1 MSVPFANVAS
11 AYFELKGEIDAAV
24 SRVLSGGRYINGAE
38 LEQFEEEFARYCG
51 ARHCVG
57 VSNGLDALMLIL
69 LALEIGANDEV
80 IVPSNTFIATWL
92 SVSHA
97 GATPIPVEPCEK
109 TFNLD
114 PDRIEAAIT
123 SRTRAIVPVH
133 LYGAPAD
140 IDPINAVARRH
151 GLAVIEDAAQAHGAI
166 YFGKRVGSCATAAAF
181 SFYPT
186 KNLGAMGDGGAVT
199 TSDAQLAAKL
209 RRLRNYGS
217 DVRSK
222 HDALGFNMRLDE
234 IQAAILRVKLRCLD
248 EWNERRRS
256 LAAVYA
262 RELTHSDIRVPT
274 EPPHCKNVWHLYVVR
289 SAHRDAIRSNLKRRG
304 FDTLIHYETPPH
316 LQNAYASLGYEQ
328 GDFPIAEAMHR
339 EVLSLPMGPHLDE
352 VTVTHVCAAATE
364 PIDR

>member
-1 MSVPFANVAS
+1 MSVPFANVAA

-24 SRVLSGGRYINGAE
+24 SRVLSGGRYINGVE

-69 LALEIGANDEV
+69 RALEIGANDEV

-97 GATPIPVEPCEK
+97 GATPIPVEPCED

-140 IDPINAVARRH
+140 LDPINAVAGRH
-151 GLAVIEDAAQAHGAI
+151 GLPVIEDAAQAHGAI
-166 YFGKRVGSCATAAAF
+166 YSGKRVGSCGVAAAF

-199 TSDAQLAAKL
+199 TSDAQLAARL

-217 DVRSK
+217 DVRSSY
-222 HDALGFNMRLDE
+222 DTLGFNMRLDE
-234 IQAAILRVKLRCLD
+234 VQAAILRVKLRCLD
-248 EWNERRRS
+248 EWNERRQS
-256 LAAVYA
+256 LAAAYA
-262 RELTHSDIRVPT
+262 RELTFSDIRLPT
-274 EPPHCKNVWHLYVVR
+274 EPAHCKNVWHLYVVR
-289 SAHRDAIRSNLKRRG
+289 SAHRDAIRANLKRRG
-304 FDTLIHYETPPH
+304 FDALIHYETPPH

-328 GDFPIAEAMHR
+328 GDFPIAESMHR

-352 VTVTHVCAAATE
+352 ATVTRVCVAATE
-364 PIDR
+364 HIYS